1 MLSRSVIAKFAP
13 AALLAVLV
21 ALPGCSINVKD
32 KNKDGEERVDIKTPV
47 GNIHVDEQVD
57 ISASGLSLYP
67 GAKPAQKEDSGDKRS
82 ANVNISGPGFG
93 LKVVAGEFLSEDS
106 SDKVLSY
113 YSKELQK
120 FGKVVECHGHWNRW
134 NGANVGH
141 VSPDSK
147 NGAKPVA
154 CSGDEKGTTV
164 ELKVGTEDNQHIV
177 AVEPDGKRT
186 KFALVYV
193 RAHGSDDTI

>member
-1 MLSRSVIAKFAP
+1 MLSRSSIAKLAP
-13 AALLAVLV
+13 AALLAALV
-21 ALPGCSINVKD
+21 VLPGCSINVRD
-32 KNKDGEERVDIKTPV
+32 KNKDGESRVDIKTPL

-67 GAKPAQKEDSGDKRS
+67 GAKPAQKKDSDDKKS

-93 LKVVAGEFLSEDS
+93 LKVVAGEFTSEDS

-120 FGKVVECHGHWNRW
+120 FGKVVECHGHWK
-134 NGANVGH
+134 GADVGH
-141 VSPDSK
+141 VSHDSK
-147 NGAKPVA
+147 NATKPVA
-154 CSGDEKGTTV
+154 CSGDDHGSTV

-193 RAHGSDDTI
+193 RTHGKDDTI

>member
-1 MLSRSVIAKFAP
+1 MLSRSAIAKFAP
-13 AALLAVLV
+13 FALLAVLV
-21 ALPGCSINVKD
+21 VLPGCSINVKD
-32 KNKDGEERVDIKTPV
+32 KDKAGESRVDIKTPL

-57 ISASGLSLYP
+57 ISASGLALYP
-67 GAKPAQKEDSGDKRS
+67 GARPAEKKDSGDKKS

-93 LKVVAGEFLSEDS
+93 LKVVAGEFISEDS

-120 FGKVVECHGHWNRW
+120 FGKVVECHGHWN
-134 NGANVGH
+134 GANVGH
-141 VSPDSK
+141 VSHDGK
-147 NGAKPVA
+147 NGTKPVA
-154 CSGDEKGTTV
+154 CSGDEKGSTV

-177 AVEPDGKRT
+177 EVEPNGKGT

-193 RAHGSDDTI
+193 RTHGSDDTI